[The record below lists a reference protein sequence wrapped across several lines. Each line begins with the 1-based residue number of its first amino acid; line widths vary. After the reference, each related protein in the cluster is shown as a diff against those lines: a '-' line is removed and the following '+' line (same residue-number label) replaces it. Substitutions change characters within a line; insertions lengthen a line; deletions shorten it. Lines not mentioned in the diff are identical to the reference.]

1 MSFSLAL
8 DLSWNEVEERWV
20 PFLYLINTNQ
30 LPLYVF
36 KTANEET
43 LKSVSKELSEEEK
56 KIWIL
61 VIDLKTENILK
72 KFTKNK
78 KITSLKLLKE
88 DKTIKKL
95 LQEYLNRKI
104 EAILKAIQDLE
115 LPFSVNLNSKKNFIL
130 IRYILPIKQYLLNY
144 ILLKMKKELF
154 IHLLLL
160 IMKKQYIQTN
170 MT

>member
-61 VIDLKTENILK
+61 V
-72 KFTKNK
+72 
-78 KITSLKLLKE
+78 
-88 DKTIKKL
+88 
-95 LQEYLNRKI
+95 
-104 EAILKAIQDLE
+104 
-115 LPFSVNLNSKKNFIL
+115 
-130 IRYILPIKQYLLNY
+130 
-144 ILLKMKKELF
+144 
-154 IHLLLL
+154 
-160 IMKKQYIQTN
+160 
-170 MT
+170 